1 VLAYECKLTH
11 DDLETMSI
19 GMVLDHIDEFV
30 EMKNPNK
37 KSSNVVYADQSH
49 FDAF

>member
-1 VLAYECKLTH
+1 MLAYECKLTH

-30 EMKNPNK
+30 EMKNPDK
-37 KSSNVVYADQSH
+37 KQSSVRQATQSD
-49 FDAF
+49 FEAF